1 MTRLISLLILMFSS
15 FAHGQAFPS
24 HPVKII
30 VAFPPGGSTDIT
42 ARLVAPK
49 LAEMWKQPVLV

>member
-1 MTRLISLLILMFSS
+1 MKRLACLLFFFCS
-15 FAHGQAFPS
+15 AAAAQTFPS

-49 LAEMWKQPVLV
+49 LAEIV